1 MSKKADLISGLIFF
15 VVGLIFFLSTLGMK
29 RPRLGLGSA
38 GFPRLV
44 TLCLI
49 LCAAILIVRA
59 LIARGKVEQTVRM
72 KRSFVLGFLGCV
84 VLFILYVYLLR
95 KFGFLILT
103 PFFLFFAMYFFGSR
117 RYVMNAAVSVVIS
130 LVLYYVFT
138 LVFKVPLPR
147 FSP

>member
-59 LIARGKVEQTVRM
+59 LIAREKVEQTVRM

>member
-72 KRSFVLGFLGCV
+72 KRSFVLGFLGCAF
-84 VLFILYVYLLR
+84 LFVLYVYLLR

-117 RYVMNAAVSVVIS
+117 RYVMNAVLSVVTS